1 MLRRRRIYQVDVL
14 VNEKRIRRKRHGT
27 TGGNRERWYPYCSQ
41 ITWSR
46 NPNFWNE
53 GQIRG
58 KLVIG
63 INGGCIE
70 LMVSRTGSDLTLHLL
85 RHRRFRLGCRLVL
98 SLPFLPCKIHQN
110 KTTTKIFAFLSNQR
124 RFRLNWY
131 IIFVF
136 FWLDCCFDG
145 CVIAAF
151 LREFI

>member
-1 MLRRRRIYQVDVL
+1 MLRRGKNLPGRCVGNFSLIKRQNKL
-14 VNEKRIRRKRHGT
+14 FRLTWQMRNETGGSD
-27 TGGNRERWYPYCSQ
+27 TGGNREGSPFCSQ

-53 GQIRG
+53 DQIRG

-85 RHRRFRLGCRLVL
+85 RHRYRHRHRRFRLGCRLVL

-110 KTTTKIFAFLSNQR
+110 KTTIKNFAFLSN
-124 RFRLNWY
+124 
-131 IIFVF
+131 
-136 FWLDCCFDG
+136 
-145 CVIAAF
+145 
-151 LREFI
+151 